1 MKDYWVQYADTTS
14 YRIKI
19 PANSKEEARD
29 IFEDGDF
36 DAGDSEEISDAN
48 AGYEIE
54 EITEINDNLECPQ
67 GGDETN
73 DCDGCIYRG
82 DYEFNKETEECVRR
96 KD

>member
-19 PANSKEEARD
+19 SANSKEEAIE
-29 IFEDGDF
+29 IFEDGDWEVERAE
-36 DAGDSEEISDAN
+36 DISDHN
-48 AGYEIE
+48 AGFDIE
-54 EITEINDNLECPQ
+54 DVTEVPEDECPL
-67 GGDETN
+67 GGDTAN